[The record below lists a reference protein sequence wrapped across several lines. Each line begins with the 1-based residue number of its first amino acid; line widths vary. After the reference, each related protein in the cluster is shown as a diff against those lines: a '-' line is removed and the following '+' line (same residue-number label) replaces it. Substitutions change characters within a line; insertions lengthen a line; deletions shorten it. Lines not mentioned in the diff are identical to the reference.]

1 MIEPRRPFERQR
13 AVSRPLAL
21 AISGL
26 VAAFACRTE
35 TPDEHYYDGK
45 APASVNGGHTQ
56 ATGGRAGTGGAAQPA
71 SPVGSGGAAG
81 DAQAGSAGSDESSAG
96 DSGVEPPP
104 AIACGPAP
112 VSQAEFTQ
120 EALRAAAV
128 DCAAWQLCQFENT
141 AIELDARVAAY
152 ASEPSDE
159 SRERAASA
167 WTRSMERW
175 SQVELFQFGPLSSRN
190 ESAGK
195 DVYLGQGL
203 RDSIYGWPAVARCRV
218 EDQVTSLGFETRGM
232 DSVLIS
238 ARGLYA
244 LEYLLFYPGFDTACA
259 ASSTTAATWAE
270 LGEEQLLSQKVRYAR
285 ALSADIRERAQAL
298 SETYREGEFREA
310 FVSASGY
317 PTPQES
323 LNVLGWALV
332 YIEREVKDW
341 KLGVPAGYTLTH
353 PVGEPESPYAG
364 VGTEAIR
371 QNLLGFRS
379 LFQGCGDAGEGLGFD
394 DWLVAAGHAELAADV
409 IRATDDA
416 LAAVQ
421 AFPALPSATK
431 EQAQELYAAIKV
443 LTDFLK
449 TDLFGDGSPIGL
461 KLPAGVEG
469 DTD

>member
-1 MIEPRRPFERQR
+1 
-13 AVSRPLAL
+13 V
-21 AISGL
+21 
-26 VAAFACRTE
+26 AFACRTE

-45 APASVNGGHTQ
+45 APAAVNGGHTQ
-56 ATGGRAGTGGAAQPA
+56 ATGGRAATGGAAEPA
-71 SPVGSGGAAG
+71 SSGGSGGA
-81 DAQAGSAGSDESSAG
+81 DSQAGSAGSDEPTAG
-96 DSGVEPPP
+96 EGGVEPPP

-112 VSQAEFTQ
+112 VSEAEFTQ

-141 AIELDARVAAY
+141 AIELDTRVAAY

-167 WTRSMERW
+167 WNRAMERW
-175 SQVELFQFGPLSSRN
+175 SQIELFQFGPLSSKN

-203 RDSIYGWPAVARCRV
+203 RDSIYGWPSVARCRV
-218 EDQVTSLGFETRGM
+218 EDQVASLGFEARGM
-232 DSVLIS
+232 ASVLTS

-244 LEYLLFYPGFDTACA
+244 LEYLLFYPGSDTACA
-259 ASSTTAATWAE
+259 PSSTTAATWAG
-270 LGEEQLLSQKVRYAR
+270 LGEEQLLSQKVRYAQ
-285 ALSADIRERAQAL
+285 ALSSDIRERAQAL
-298 SETYREGEFREA
+298 SGTYREGEFREA

-317 PTPQES
+317 PSPQES

-409 IRATDDA
+409 VRATGEA
-416 LAAVQ
+416 LAAVE
-421 AFPALPSATK
+421 AFPPFPNATK
-431 EQAQELYAAIKV
+431 EQVQELYAAIKA

-461 KLPAGVEG
+461 KLPAGIEG